1 MLCYNILMMVKNINE
16 MYIVQKSEILLFEKK
31 KLFFEQYSKNE
42 PFSAVSKIF
51 HIKTVYFP

>member
-1 MLCYNILMMVKNINE
+1 MMVKNINE